1 MCGIIDTGLSCKPI
15 HFLKGGKDMRRWIIH
30 LVMTV
35 IGASLGVAVVPS
47 ILKVFG
53 WDTGILQN
61 EAVDGVIGAI
71 IFIILSFI
79 FAGSM
84 LNGLKKIDSRI
95 SKMNMSKMVFNIIG
109 IVLGLLV
116 GVIGSIPLRFL
127 NVPILSNIISFI
139 LVLVMI
145 YLGYV
150 LFDRRG
156 DEIARVLF
164 RKRREAMATEPAEV
178 AEEVVG
184 ESKSDNSILLDTSS
198 IIDGRIL
205 DVIKTGFIS
214 DKIIVPNFV
223 ILELQLISDSS
234 DPLKR
239 AKGRRGLDLVNELT
253 KFDQVEISQVD
264 FPDVREVDTKLLKYA
279 SSTGSKL
286 VTNDF
291 NLNKVAEIQG
301 VQVLNINDLANAVK
315 TQLVVGEHINVQ
327 IIRAGSERQQGV
339 AYLPDG
345 TMIVIEDTAKL
356 IDKTVTVEVAKV
368 LQTSAGR
375 MIFADLVKK

>member
-1 MCGIIDTGLSCKPI
+1 
-15 HFLKGGKDMRRWIIH
+15 MRRWMIH
-30 LVMTV
+30 LIMIV

-47 ILKVFG
+47 FLKLFG
-53 WDTGILQN
+53 WNKGILQY
-61 EAVDGVIGAI
+61 EVVDGVIGAI

-84 LNGLKKIDSRI
+84 LNALKKIDSKI
-95 SKMNMSKMVFNIIG
+95 SKMNMSKVVFNVIG

-116 GVIGSIPLRFL
+116 GVIGSVPLRFL
-127 NVPILSNIISFI
+127 DVPILSNVISFVF
-139 LVLVMI
+139 VLIMI

-150 LFDRRG
+150 LFDKRG
-156 DEIARVLF
+156 DEIAKVLF
-164 RKRREAMATEPAEV
+164 RKRREALATENTEP
-178 AEEVVG
+178 VVSQTPVK
-184 ESKSDNSILLDTSS
+184 ESSILLDTSS

-253 KFDQVEISQVD
+253 KFENVEISQTD
-264 FPDVREVDTKLLKYA
+264 FKEIREVDTKLLKYA
-279 SSTGSKL
+279 STTGSKL

-345 TMIVIEDTAKL
+345 TMIVIEDAAKL

-375 MIFADLVKK
+375 MIFADLIKK

>member
-1 MCGIIDTGLSCKPI
+1 
-15 HFLKGGKDMRRWIIH
+15 MRRWIIH

-239 AKGRRGLDLVNELT
+239 AKGRRGLDLVNE
-253 KFDQVEISQVD
+253 
-264 FPDVREVDTKLLKYA
+264 
-279 SSTGSKL
+279 
-286 VTNDF
+286 
-291 NLNKVAEIQG
+291 VAEIQG

>member
-1 MCGIIDTGLSCKPI
+1 
-15 HFLKGGKDMRRWIIH
+15 MRRWMIH
-30 LVMTV
+30 LIMTV

-47 ILKVFG
+47 FLKLFG
-53 WDTGILQN
+53 WNKGILQY
-61 EAVDGVIGAI
+61 EVVDGVIGAI

-84 LNGLKKIDSRI
+84 LNALKKIDSKI
-95 SKMNMSKMVFNIIG
+95 SKMNMSKVVFNVIG

-116 GVIGSIPLRFL
+116 GVIGSVPLRFL
-127 NVPILSNIISFI
+127 DVPILSNVISFVF
-139 LVLVMI
+139 VLIMI

-150 LFDRRG
+150 LFDKRG
-156 DEIARVLF
+156 DEIAKVLF
-164 RKRREAMATEPAEV
+164 RKRREALATENTEP
-178 AEEVVG
+178 VVSQTPVK
-184 ESKSDNSILLDTSS
+184 ESSILLDTSS

-253 KFDQVEISQVD
+253 KFENVDISQTD
-264 FPDVREVDTKLLKYA
+264 FKEIREVDTKLLKYA
-279 SSTGSKL
+279 STTGSKL

-345 TMIVIEDTAKL
+345 TMIVIEDAAKL

-375 MIFADLVKK
+375 MIFADLIKK

>member
-1 MCGIIDTGLSCKPI
+1 
-15 HFLKGGKDMRRWIIH
+15 MRRWIIH

-178 AEEVVG
+178 AEEVVS
-184 ESKSDNSILLDTSS
+184 ESKSNNSILLDTSS

-375 MIFADLVKK
+375 MIFADLVKKIKKKTDKLSVFFLNEF

>member
-1 MCGIIDTGLSCKPI
+1 
-15 HFLKGGKDMRRWIIH
+15 MRRWMIH
-30 LVMTV
+30 LIMTV

-47 ILKVFG
+47 FLKLFG
-53 WDTGILQN
+53 WNKGILQY
-61 EAVDGVIGAI
+61 EVVDGVIGAI

-84 LNGLKKIDSRI
+84 LNALKKIDSKI
-95 SKMNMSKMVFNIIG
+95 SKMNMSKVVFNVIG

-116 GVIGSIPLRFL
+116 GVIGSVPLRFL
-127 NVPILSNIISFI
+127 DVPILSNVISFVF
-139 LVLVMI
+139 VLIMI

-150 LFDRRG
+150 LFDKRG
-156 DEIARVLF
+156 DEIAKVLF
-164 RKRREAMATEPAEV
+164 RKRREALATENTEP
-178 AEEVVG
+178 VVSQTPVK
-184 ESKSDNSILLDTSS
+184 ESSILLDTSS

-239 AKGRRGLDLVNELT
+239 AKGRRGLDLVNKLT
-253 KFDQVEISQVD
+253 KFENVEISQTD
-264 FPDVREVDTKLLKYA
+264 FKEIREVDTKLLKYA
-279 SSTGSKL
+279 STTGSKL

-345 TMIVIEDTAKL
+345 TMIVIEDAAKL

-375 MIFADLVKK
+375 MIFADLIKK

>member
-1 MCGIIDTGLSCKPI
+1 
-15 HFLKGGKDMRRWIIH
+15 MRRWIIH

-315 TQLVVGEHINVQ
+315 TQLVVGEQINVQ

-375 MIFADLVKK
+375 MIFADLVKKIKKKTDKLSVFILNEF

>member
-1 MCGIIDTGLSCKPI
+1 
-15 HFLKGGKDMRRWIIH
+15 MRRWIIH

-150 LFDRRG
+150 LFDR
-156 DEIARVLF
+156 

>member
-1 MCGIIDTGLSCKPI
+1 
-15 HFLKGGKDMRRWIIH
+15 MRRWMIH
-30 LVMTV
+30 LIMTV

-47 ILKVFG
+47 FLKLFG
-53 WDTGILQN
+53 WNKGILQY
-61 EAVDGVIGAI
+61 EVVDGVIGAI

-84 LNGLKKIDSRI
+84 LNALKKIDSKI
-95 SKMNMSKMVFNIIG
+95 SKMNMSKVVFNVIG

-116 GVIGSIPLRFL
+116 GVIGSVPLRFL
-127 NVPILSNIISFI
+127 DVPILSNVISFVF
-139 LVLVMI
+139 VLIMI

-150 LFDRRG
+150 LFDKRG
-156 DEIARVLF
+156 DEIAKVLF
-164 RKRREAMATEPAEV
+164 RKRREALATENTEPV
-178 AEEVVG
+178 ISQTPVI
-184 ESKSDNSILLDTSS
+184 ESSILLDTSS

-253 KFDQVEISQVD
+253 KFENVEISQTD
-264 FPDVREVDTKLLKYA
+264 FKEIREVDTKLLKYA
-279 SSTGSKL
+279 STTGSKL

-345 TMIVIEDTAKL
+345 TMIVIEDAAKL

-375 MIFADLVKK
+375 MIFADLIKK

>member
-1 MCGIIDTGLSCKPI
+1 
-15 HFLKGGKDMRRWIIH
+15 MRRWIIH
-30 LVMTV
+30 LVMAV
-35 IGASLGVAVVPS
+35 IGASLGITVVPS
-47 ILKVFG
+47 ILKMFS
-53 WDTGILQN
+53 WDKGILQY
-61 EAVDGVIGAI
+61 EVVDGIIGAI
-71 IFIILSFI
+71 IFIILSFV
-79 FAGSM
+79 FAGSI
-84 LNGLKKIDSRI
+84 LKGLRQIDSKI

-127 NVPILSNIISFI
+127 NVPILGNIISF
-139 LVLVMI
+139 LFVLVMI

-156 DEIARVLF
+156 DEIAKVFF
-164 RKRREAMATEPAEV
+164 RKRREVLATEAPATPDQPVNEIKT
-178 AEEVVG
+178 E
-184 ESKSDNSILLDTSS
+184 KSVLLDTSS

-205 DVIKTGFIS
+205 DVLKTGFIS
-214 DKIIVPNFV
+214 DKVIVPNFV

-253 KFDQVEISQVD
+253 NFEQVEISQVD
-264 FPDVREVDTKLLKYA
+264 FTDVREVDTKLLKYA
-279 SSTGSKL
+279 SSTGAKL

-345 TMIVIEDTAKL
+345 TMIVIEDAAKL
-356 IDKTVTVEVAKV
+356 TEKTVTVEVAKV

>member
-1 MCGIIDTGLSCKPI
+1 
-15 HFLKGGKDMRRWIIH
+15 MRRWMIH
-30 LVMTV
+30 LIMTV

-47 ILKVFG
+47 FLKLFG
-53 WDTGILQN
+53 WNKGILQY
-61 EAVDGVIGAI
+61 EVVDGVIGAI

-84 LNGLKKIDSRI
+84 LNALKKIDSKI
-95 SKMNMSKMVFNIIG
+95 SKMNMSKVVFNVIG

-116 GVIGSIPLRFL
+116 GVMGSVPLRFL
-127 NVPILSNIISFI
+127 DVPILSNVISFVF
-139 LVLVMI
+139 VLIMI

-150 LFDRRG
+150 LFDKRG
-156 DEIARVLF
+156 DEIAKVLF
-164 RKRREAMATEPAEV
+164 RKRREALATENTEP
-178 AEEVVG
+178 VVSQTPVI
-184 ESKSDNSILLDTSS
+184 ESSILLDTSS

-253 KFDQVEISQVD
+253 KFENVEISQTD
-264 FPDVREVDTKLLKYA
+264 FKEIREVDTKLLKYA
-279 SSTGSKL
+279 STTGSKL

-345 TMIVIEDTAKL
+345 TMIVIEDAAKL

-375 MIFADLVKK
+375 MIFADLIKK

>member
-1 MCGIIDTGLSCKPI
+1 
-15 HFLKGGKDMRRWIIH
+15 
-30 LVMTV
+30 
-35 IGASLGVAVVPS
+35 
-47 ILKVFG
+47 
-53 WDTGILQN
+53 
-61 EAVDGVIGAI
+61 
-71 IFIILSFI
+71 
-79 FAGSM
+79 
-84 LNGLKKIDSRI
+84 
-95 SKMNMSKMVFNIIG
+95 MNMSKVVFNVIG

-116 GVIGSIPLRFL
+116 GVIGSVPLRFL
-127 NVPILSNIISFI
+127 DVPILSNVISFVF
-139 LVLVMI
+139 VLIMI

-150 LFDRRG
+150 LFDKRG
-156 DEIARVLF
+156 DEIAKVLF
-164 RKRREAMATEPAEV
+164 RKRREALATENTEP
-178 AEEVVG
+178 VVSQTPVI
-184 ESKSDNSILLDTSS
+184 ESSILLDTSS

-253 KFDQVEISQVD
+253 KFENVEISQTD
-264 FPDVREVDTKLLKYA
+264 FKEIREVDTKLLKYA
-279 SSTGSKL
+279 STTGSKL

-345 TMIVIEDTAKL
+345 TMIVIEDAAKL

-375 MIFADLVKK
+375 MIFADLIKK

>member
-1 MCGIIDTGLSCKPI
+1 
-15 HFLKGGKDMRRWIIH
+15 MRRWMIH
-30 LVMTV
+30 LIMTV

-47 ILKVFG
+47 FLKLFG
-53 WDTGILQN
+53 WNKGILQY
-61 EAVDGVIGAI
+61 EIVDGVIGAI

-84 LNGLKKIDSRI
+84 LNALKKIDSKI
-95 SKMNMSKMVFNIIG
+95 SKMNMSKVVFNVIG

-116 GVIGSIPLRFL
+116 GVIGSVPLRFL
-127 NVPILSNIISFI
+127 DVPILSNVISFVF
-139 LVLVMI
+139 VLIMI

-150 LFDRRG
+150 LFDKRG
-156 DEIARVLF
+156 DEIAKVLF
-164 RKRREAMATEPAEV
+164 RKRREALATENTEP
-178 AEEVVG
+178 VVSQTPVK
-184 ESKSDNSILLDTSS
+184 ESSILLDTSS

-253 KFDQVEISQVD
+253 KFENVDISQTD
-264 FPDVREVDTKLLKYA
+264 FKEIREVDTKLLKYA
-279 SSTGSKL
+279 STTGSKL

-345 TMIVIEDTAKL
+345 TMIVIEDAAKL

-375 MIFADLVKK
+375 MIFADLIKK

>member
-1 MCGIIDTGLSCKPI
+1 
-15 HFLKGGKDMRRWIIH
+15 MRRWIIH
-30 LVMTV
+30 LIMTV
-35 IGASLGVAVVPS
+35 VGASLGIAALPA
-47 ILKVFG
+47 L
-53 WDTGILQN
+53 WNLLNWNHGILQYDV
-61 EAVDGVIGAI
+61 VDGVIGAI
-71 IFIILSFI
+71 IFIILSFV

-84 LNGLKKIDSRI
+84 INGLKRIDAKI

-109 IVLGLLV
+109 VVLGLLV

-127 NVPILSNIISFI
+127 NVPIVSNVISFL

-145 YLGYV
+145 YLGYI
-150 LFDRRG
+150 LFNRRG
-156 DEIARVLF
+156 DEIAKVLF
-164 RKRREAMATEPAEV
+164 RKRREAMTAESEAV
-178 AEEVVG
+178 ADKAVSEE
-184 ESKSDNSILLDTSS
+184 KSILLDTSS

-223 ILELQLISDSS
+223 ILELQHISDSS

-253 KFDQVEISQVD
+253 KFDQVEISQKD
-264 FPDVREVDTKLLKYA
+264 FKDTREVDTKLLKFA
-279 SSTGSKL
+279 VETGAKL

-315 TQLVVGEHINVQ
+315 TQMVVGEQINVQ
-327 IIRAGSERQQGV
+327 IIREGSERQQGV

-345 TMIVIEDTAKL
+345 TMIVIEDTAKM

-375 MIFADLVKK
+375 MIFADLVK